1 MLRRRT
7 RQNGALLLQVFFLLA
22 PLLLPGLRPE
32 KLREK
37 LSRRLP
43 GKTGAAKFYG
53 ERVHKLYGLVIRCS
67 NTLSPKHGRVPLTFF
82 RGHQSAENFL
92 RAIISSGRITAD
104 GDSSFRRY
112 VRRPASGMAETGA
125 QVDVQPPPL
134 FPAHRPSV
142 KMAKNDDFRFRK
154 KTVCKFP
161 HAPHHRQP
169 CQKNPHGPFRRPGRM
184 S

>member
-1 MLRRRT
+1 MVSPNSERNGEKKVLRRRT
-7 RQNGALLLQVFFLLA
+7 RQNGVLLFQVFFLLA

-82 RGHQSAENFL
+82 PWASISGELPPGHHIL
-92 RAIISSGRITAD
+92 RAYNCGWRL
-104 GDSSFRRY
+104 
-112 VRRPASGMAETGA
+112 
-125 QVDVQPPPL
+125 L
-134 FPAHRPSV
+134 FPALRPPPSIW
-142 KMAKNDDFRFRK
+142 
-154 KTVCKFP
+154 
-161 HAPHHRQP
+161 
-169 CQKNPHGPFRRPGRM
+169 HGGNRRELTYSRRPFLPLTARR
-184 S
+184 

>member
-1 MLRRRT
+1 MKVLRRRT

-82 RGHQSAENFL
+82 SVGINQR
-92 RAIISSGRITAD
+92 RISSGP
-104 GDSSFRRY
+104 SY
-112 VRRPASGMAETGA
+112 
-125 QVDVQPPPL
+125 PPG
-134 FPAHRPSV
+134 V
-142 KMAKNDDFRFRK
+142 
-154 KTVCKFP
+154 
-161 HAPHHRQP
+161 
-169 CQKNPHGPFRRPGRM
+169 
-184 S
+184 